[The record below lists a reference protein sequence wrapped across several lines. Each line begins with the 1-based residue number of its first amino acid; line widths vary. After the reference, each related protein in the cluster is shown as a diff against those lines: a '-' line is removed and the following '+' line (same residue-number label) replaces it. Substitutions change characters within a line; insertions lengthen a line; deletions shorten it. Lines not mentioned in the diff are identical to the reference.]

1 MANFQIFWQ
10 GPPILFNFPRNV
22 WRHIF
27 DIFKLSSLCSN
38 LFNIRISSVDG
49 VNVILTIF
57 PDFLFFELLQIF
69 LKDAFVNNL
78 ELSSL
83 RSHLYEMILFYII
96 FKPSALK
103 KQFNLRFITL
113 EAKVFEKSF
122 R

>member
-10 GPPILFNFPRNV
+10 GPPILINFPRNV

-49 VNVILTIF
+49 VNVIISSILTIF

-69 LKDAFVNNL
+69 LKDAFVNIL

-83 RSHLYEMILFYII
+83 CSRLS

-103 KQFNLRFITL
+103 NQLNLLPFMTL

-122 R
+122 Y